1 MLTGSTPDAG
11 NLAVGKGQ
19 AFRQRNYVVATSSFA
34 PGVGPRTPPSPTFPE
49 QGIFVRGLPSIRLQV
64 YHYGVY
70 NDGIANWVPR
80 PWISWRVVGYIPP
93 GSVTTQTSAIDTY
106 VPLSSPQLTS
116 INNPVSIQ
124 IRPGGAYYVGIE
136 FDTTGGTPVANQGY
150 DRILVSISA
159 SG

>member
-49 QGIFVRGLPSIRLQV
+49 QGIFVRGLPSIL
-64 YHYGVY
+64 
-70 NDGIANWVPR
+70 ANWVPR
-80 PWISWRVVGYIPP
+80 PWISWRVVGYVPP
-93 GSVTTQTSAIDTY
+93 GSVTTQTSAINTY